1 MSKQNNLTE
10 IWNVYNNSIIQEG
23 KAGTRPIE
31 GGMKK
36 MGLKPGK
43 GAVDLN
49 SKAARDIQNTKG
61 QGTTEPVYEIEG
73 MEEPIDPKTS
83 KKKDELYD
91 SENFSSQKY
100 DKKVG
105 KKIKE
110 SINNNMKS
118 TFDKLF
124 ESVMSEDDQN
134 ELEALGIDAGD
145 EGDVEVGETDEV
157 TITLDRDMAEK
168 LCDLLKEAC
177 GDDDDMEAEDG
188 EHHDAEDYEGEEG
201 FTSFEEAEE
210 DEDEDEDT
218 VDEATEMHE
227 VPSSAGHKLQSKQ
240 NKVGNVR
247 ASGGKAT
254 GNLKKV
260 SNGAGQ
266 DLPDSA
272 GHKLTS
278 KKNVVA
284 GKAGKAGDLFA

>member
-73 MEEPIDPKTS
+73 MEEPIDPKNS

-134 ELEALGIDAGD
+134 ELEALGIDAGE
-145 EGDVEVGETDEV
+145 EGDVDVEETEEV

-177 GDDDDMEAEDG
+177 GGDDDMEAEDG
-188 EHHDAEDYEGEEG
+188 EHHSAEDYEGEEG

-210 DEDEDEDT
+210 DDDEDT

-227 VPSSAGHKLQSKQ
+227 VPSSAGHKLTSKQ
-240 NKVGNVR
+240 NKVG
-247 ASGGKAT
+247 
-254 GNLKKV
+254 
-260 SNGAGQ
+260 
-266 DLPDSA
+266 
-272 GHKLTS
+272 
-278 KKNVVA
+278 
-284 GKAGKAGDLFA
+284 